1 MNGRGLPVTVTER
14 LKQLP
19 TSPGCY
25 LYRDESDAV
34 LYVGKAIN
42 LRNRVRSYFQASA
55 KHGPRIQR
63 LVKRT
68 RDIEWI
74 VVETELEALVL
85 ECNLIKKHRPPFN
98 VRLRDDKS
106 YPFIVVTKEAFPRVL
121 FTRNPKRGQ
130 GKTFGPYSSAYAV
143 RDTLKL
149 LHKVFPLIPCGKSW
163 SGREEQ
169 RPCLY
174 FHLGQC
180 LAPCAGI
187 ADREQYLCV
196 IGQVERFLKGD
207 GESLVAEMEQE
218 MTLAADAEQFEK
230 AAELRDRA
238 AAVRHVLERQ
248 KVLSS
253 DEVDRDVVA
262 VVKDERMAAVQVLY
276 VRNGKLVGQQQFVL
290 DGTADRPPGELVQEF
305 VKQYY
310 ADAPEV
316 PREILL
322 PAEFEERK
330 IVQQWLRQK
339 RGSAVT
345 LEVPQGGEGLGLV
358 DMAAENAAESLKVYA
373 TELASREAW
382 GEEAAA
388 VLAQELGL
396 PSPPRR
402 IEAFDISNVQGTAPT
417 ASMVVAQDG
426 AAAKSEYRRF
436 KIKWHPES
444 PDDFAMMGEA
454 VTRRLRAY
462 LDGDPKFSVLPD
474 LIVIDGG
481 KGQLGAALAA
491 SASLGLEL
499 PMAGLAKKQEILY
512 VRVGDGYKEI
522 ILPIGSPALVL
533 LTRLRDEAHR
543 FALTYHRKLRDK
555 RMHGS
560 VLDEIPG
567 IGPRRRRMLLRS
579 FGSIAA
585 IRHATVEQIAAVPT
599 LTRRQAEVIHEFLAI
614 E

>member
-1 MNGRGLPVTVTER
+1 MNGRGLPVTVTDR

-121 FTRNPKRGQ
+121 FTRNPRRGQ

-187 ADREQYLCV
+187 ADKEQYLGV

-218 MTLAADAEQFEK
+218 MALAAEAEQFEK

-358 DMAAENAAESLKVYA
+358 DMAAANAAESLKVYA
-373 TELASREAW
+373 SELASREAW

-426 AAAKSEYRRF
+426 VAAKSEYRRF

-462 LDGDPKFSVLPD
+462 LDGDPKFSVLPE

-491 SASLGLEL
+491 STALGLQI

-512 VRVGDGYKEI
+512 VRAEDGYREI
-522 ILPIGSPALVL
+522 VLPIGSPALVL

-543 FALTYHRKLRDK
+543 FALTYHRKLRDR

-585 IRHATVEQIAAVPT
+585 IRQATVEQIAAVPT
-599 LTRRQAEVIHEFLAI
+599 LTRRQAEVIHEFLSI